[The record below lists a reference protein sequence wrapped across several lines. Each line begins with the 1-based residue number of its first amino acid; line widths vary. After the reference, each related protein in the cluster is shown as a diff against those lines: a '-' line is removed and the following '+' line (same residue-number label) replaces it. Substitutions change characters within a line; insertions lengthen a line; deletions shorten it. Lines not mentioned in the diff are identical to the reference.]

1 MSICETCGN
10 EKDYNFALNIG
21 LCNGCIGEKLEQLEV
36 DLAEKDKRI
45 EIIKTNRN
53 DIFDQNCKLE
63 VVIETAIKKL
73 TKEKL
78 ELASAKTNNTKLKA
92 ENDRL
97 KGKIKIICVGL
108 DSPDFETQIKSM
120 AEFNKGMGGSIDL
133 NRPELAFH
141 HGWQMAMLECG
152 EMLSK
157 P

>member
-1 MSICETCGN
+1 MGTWCTEGVIKT
-10 EKDYNFALNIG
+10 
-21 LCNGCIGEKLEQLEV
+21 KLEYQRVENERERKNKIYNQAERIKQLQA
-36 DLAEKDKRI
+36 D
-45 EIIKTNRN
+45 
-53 DIFDQNCKLE
+53 
-63 VVIETAIKKL
+63 
-73 TKEKL
+73 
-78 ELASAKTNNTKLKA
+78 
-92 ENDRL
+92 NDRL

-108 DSPDFETQIKSM
+108 DAPDFETQIKSM